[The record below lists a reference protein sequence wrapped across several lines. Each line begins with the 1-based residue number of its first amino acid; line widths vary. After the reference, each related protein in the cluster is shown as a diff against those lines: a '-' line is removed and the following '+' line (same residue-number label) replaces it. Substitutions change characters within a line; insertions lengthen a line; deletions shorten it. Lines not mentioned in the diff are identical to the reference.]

1 MSPLVALPAVE
12 FQAVYW
18 DAFMGNCAPDIRH
31 KYFPVLSSS
40 QYYEWKEYGRK
51 RKILL
56 LFIGVLLFT
65 VWIKQ
70 ERMVVQLVITLP
82 HSFLFYKLQCFG
94 FVFKLR
100 TLFFFLL

>member
-1 MSPLVALPAVE
+1 MSLSVGVALPAVKL
-12 FQAVYW
+12 QAMFW

-40 QYYEWKEYGRK
+40 QHYEWKEYGRK

-70 ERMVVQLVITLP
+70 KRVVI
-82 HSFLFYKLQCFG
+82 
-94 FVFKLR
+94 
-100 TLFFFLL
+100 